1 MAEKEK
7 EKSIQI
13 FDKEY
18 KESDLSDE
26 QKMMI
31 NHIADLDKKI
41 GASEFN
47 LVQLRFGRQAFLD
60 ALQVDLEKKDEKK
73 PKESEVAES

>member
-7 EKSIQI
+7 EKLITI

-26 QKMMI
+26 QKAMV
-31 NHIADLDKKI
+31 NHIDDLNRKI
-41 GASEFN
+41 AGSEFN

-60 ALQVDLEKKDEKK
+60 ALKIDLEKKDKEEPKKDEK
-73 PKESEVAES
+73 